1 MPHRYNVALI
11 ERDREAEARITDTGH
26 GQMASFVCKAATV
39 NTTSTATATA
49 SATVT
54 GTRTVTKRTTKA
66 MQYRD

>member
-26 GQMASFVCKAATV
+26 GQMASFVCKAAATV
-39 NTTSTATATA
+39 NTTSTATATATA

-66 MQYRD
+66 MQ

>member
-26 GQMASFVCKAATV
+26 GQMASFVCKAAATV

-66 MQYRD
+66 MQ

>member
-26 GQMASFVCKAATV
+26 GQMASFVCKAAATV
-39 NTTSTATATA
+39 NTTSTATA

-66 MQYRD
+66 MQ

>member
-1 MPHRYNVALI
+1 MPHRYNVAPI

-26 GQMASFVCKAATV
+26 GQMASFVCKAAATV

-66 MQYRD
+66 MQ

>member
-1 MPHRYNVALI
+1 MPHRYNVAPI

-26 GQMASFVCKAATV
+26 GQMASFVCRAAATV

-66 MQYRD
+66 MQ

>member
-26 GQMASFVCKAATV
+26 GQMASFVCKAAATV

-54 GTRTVTKRTTKA
+54 GTRTVTKRTTKE
-66 MQYRD
+66 MQ

>member
-1 MPHRYNVALI
+1 MPHRYNVAPI

-26 GQMASFVCKAATV
+26 GQMASFVCKAAATV
-39 NTTSTATATA
+39 NTTSTATA

-66 MQYRD
+66 MQ

>member
-11 ERDREAEARITDTGH
+11 ERDREAVARITDTGH
-26 GQMASFVCKAATV
+26 GQMASFVCKAAATV
-39 NTTSTATATA
+39 NTTSTATPTA

-66 MQYRD
+66 MQ

>member
-1 MPHRYNVALI
+1 MPHRYNVAPI

-26 GQMASFVCKAATV
+26 GQMASFVCKAAVTV

-54 GTRTVTKRTTKA
+54 GTRTATKRTTKA
-66 MQYRD
+66 MQ